1 MTEKTLLERC
11 SLNAAENS
19 VFFSPPEAG
28 RYYTLWLQGKL
39 NAVMLRLPI
48 SHWLVVHF
56 LLYRKWL
63 FLKEIGMSTS
73 PHTNTRCLPV
83 SRLLEEPVVSKFGPG
98 RKSLF
103 EKNKLRRQNAPD
115 AKRIAAVM
123 PGFTAFDVEDTDSQN
138 ASAQNEM
145 HIPSLWLRGLRSQ
158 PSSAICLR
166 LPFVRR
172 HYAALHIVRI
182 RQRIKRYLQPK
193 VLRVNAYVNVR

>member
-1 MTEKTLLERC
+1 
-11 SLNAAENS
+11 
-19 VFFSPPEAG
+19 
-28 RYYTLWLQGKL
+28 
-39 NAVMLRLPI
+39 
-48 SHWLVVHF
+48 
-56 LLYRKWL
+56 
-63 FLKEIGMSTS
+63 MSTS

-145 HIPSLWLRGLRSQ
+145 HIPSLWL
-158 PSSAICLR
+158 
-166 LPFVRR
+166 
-172 HYAALHIVRI
+172 
-182 RQRIKRYLQPK
+182 
-193 VLRVNAYVNVR
+193 